1 MNAYDKLAARH
12 AQHIYTKG
20 KYKGDAPLAQRG
32 KAHFRIVKYNTCYAV
47 QFHATDILT
56 VTPDGN
62 ITIDCE
68 GYAARPT
75 TVSAVNEA
83 LGVVMP
89 GHPWLTRHSIFS
101 HSQSVLRKYA
111 QGRGETS
118 YAYYDGVQL
127 DSEGRIISP
136 LRNLQAKRI
145 DKTQVA
151 EFMRDVESSGFKD
164 VFKAIHAGMNE
175 GNYTSLP
182 YHTPL
187 PALVSS
193 NEYSE
198 YWAQIIHNHGFETLR
213 FWHAGSV
220 QRHTTKLTP
229 SQTWA
234 SIMKACKRDMYEV
247 VDAGVSEA

>member
-1 MNAYDKLAARH
+1 MNAYDELAARH
-12 AQHIYTKG
+12 KAHIYTKG
-20 KYKGDAPLAQRG
+20 INKGDAPLAQRG
-32 KAHFRIVKYNTCYAV
+32 KSHFRIVKYDTAYAV
-47 QFHATDILT
+47 RFHNTDILT
-56 VTPDGN
+56 VTPEGN

-83 LGVVMP
+83 LGVVMR
-89 GHPWLTRHSIFS
+89 GHPWLTRRNIFS
-101 HSQSVLRKYA
+101 HSQNVLRRYA
-111 QGRGETS
+111 YGKGETS

-127 DSEGRIISP
+127 NSEGRIISP
-136 LRNLQAKRI
+136 LRNLMRKRI
-145 DKTQVA
+145 DKSQVA
-151 EFMRDVESSGFKD
+151 EFMQGVESSGFKD
-164 VFKAIHAGMNE
+164 VFKVIHAGMNE

-187 PALVSS
+187 ATLVSD

-198 YWAQIIHNHGFETLR
+198 YWAQIIHNYGFETTR
-213 FWHAGSV
+213 FWGGGTINRKTEKRA
-220 QRHTTKLTP
+220 P

-234 SIMKACKRDMYEV
+234 AIMKECKRGMYEV